1 MNYRKSAFTLVELMV
16 VIVIIAALMLI
27 ALPTFQGADRGGR
40 LRTASFQLTTT
51 MTLARQAAITSRRYV
66 YLLFPDNTP
75 ALFAGQPREAEKA
88 FRAYAPFARTPVSQ
102 YLGEWSILPPGVVF
116 TPAFRSDPTDN
127 RNLFLRAEPVEV
139 VPFPTTNGPNV
150 EISTV
155 AFRPDG
161 ATTMGNTAFA
171 VYVTEGT
178 VPADLTAGTADLPQ
192 ARSNAPVIEVNVHP
206 LTGRI
211 RSREYT
217 P

>member
-1 MNYRKSAFTLVELMV
+1 MV

-51 MTLARQAAITSRRYV
+51 MTLARQAAITGRRYV

-102 YLGEWSILPPGVVF
+102 YLGEWNILPPGVVF
-116 TPAFRSDPTDN
+116 TPVYYSGMGGIK
-127 RNLFLRAEPVEV
+127 NLFQRSEPIEI

-150 EISTV
+150 EMSTV

-161 ATTMGNTAFA
+161 ATTMGNTPFA
-171 VYVTEGT
+171 VYLTEGT
-178 VPADLTAGTADLPQ
+178 VQADLAAGTAELPS
-192 ARSNAPVIEVNVHP
+192 ARSNAPITEINVQP

-211 RSREYT
+211 RAREYT